1 MQTLK
6 SLLFR
11 EDKDE
16 VMEQE
21 IGVSPQGASPD
32 DETTLRMVSLS
43 WLGSVKQ
50 DDNWKKQSFWNL
62 VNTKSEKEHGS

>member
-43 WLGSVKQ
+43 
-50 DDNWKKQSFWNL
+50 
-62 VNTKSEKEHGS
+62 